1 MPIYEYG
8 CLACGAQ
15 FEKFMQTP
23 TAVRCPTCE
32 SDRVSR
38 PAVGGGREGGRADER
53 RPVGADGRRRRLLRR
68 GLRLPLTRP
77 SPRAM

>member
-23 TAVRCPTCE
+23 TAVMCPTCE
-32 SDRVSR
+32 SDRVSGR
-38 PAVGGGREGGRADER
+38 LSVVGVKVGARMSDAPSAPMGGGGGCC
-53 RPVGADGRRRRLLRR
+53 GG
-68 GLRLPLTRP
+68 GCGCH
-77 SPRAM
+77 

>member
-32 SDRVSR
+32 SDRVSGR
-38 PAVGGGREGGRADER
+38 LSVVGVKVGGRMSDPSAAGPAAGGCC
-53 RPVGADGRRRRLLRR
+53 GG
-68 GLRLPLTRP
+68 GCGCH
-77 SPRAM
+77 